1 MKEKFKS
8 RKELFRHLVA
18 NKEEIISLKKSAIK
32 FTDCLNYAPSPAEK
46 TNKAAKYSYEN
57 DEEKGILN
65 RTIVANTYNWLDSHD
80 DVHLSGIFAKSIN
93 DGGRK
98 AHLHDH
104 HQMLDGRVGKPLKF
118 YEADISWRELGQGK
132 TGLTQALF
140 METEIRRA
148 LNEKVYLDYLNDE
161 IDQHSVGMQY
171 VKMAL
176 AINDEEN
183 YPNEYKVWK
192 DIIGRLGNRNKAEE
206 QGFFWSVS
214 EAKLFEV
221 SAVLFGANELTPTLG
236 GKSKPEKSTSYEVEP
251 HYSTRVKD
259 ALAGL
264 NKTIKL

>member
-1 MKEKFKS
+1 MKNKFKS
-8 RKELFRHLVA
+8 RKELFKHLVT

-32 FTDCLNYAPSPAEK
+32 FTDCLTYAPIATEK

-57 DEEKGILN
+57 DEEKGLLK
-65 RTIVANTYNWLDSHD
+65 RTIVANTYNWLDTHD

-104 HQMLDGRVGKPLKF
+104 YQMLDGRVGKPIAL

-140 METEIRRA
+140 METEIRKA
-148 LNEKVYLDYLNDE
+148 LNEKVYMDYLNDE

-176 AINDEEN
+176 AVNDEEN

-192 DIIGRLGNRNKAEE
+192 DTIGRLGNRAKAEE
-206 QGFFWSVS
+206 QGFFWAVS

-221 SAVLFGANELTPTLG
+221 SAVLFGSNELTPTMG
-236 GKSKPEKSTSYEVEP
+236 GKNKPEKSTYEIEP
-251 HYSTRVKD
+251 QYSTRVKD
-259 ALAGL
+259 ALAKL
-264 NKTIKL
+264 NTSIKL